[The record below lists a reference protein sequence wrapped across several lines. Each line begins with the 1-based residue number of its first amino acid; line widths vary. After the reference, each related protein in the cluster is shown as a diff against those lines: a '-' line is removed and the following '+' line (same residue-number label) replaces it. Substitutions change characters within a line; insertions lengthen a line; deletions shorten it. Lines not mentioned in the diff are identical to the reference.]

1 VTAKPKSRP
10 ISGRK
15 IDPTAIVTRVCV
27 AYGDAAFV
35 RTTSLRLAREGMV
48 RAVRE
53 HDDAG
58 IYEYL
63 MDCFNYQGVSNSA
76 ASGYLEQHG
85 SINYDDVRHLLVSG
99 AALCPKLS
107 GFAAFEGCGFVKSR
121 QSCNNP
127 AAFAQCP
134 LPKHDLRKGALNQA
148 AYSLH
153 LFLRD
158 RAGADLVGFIDGLLE
173 RADRP
178 GHPDRQALMRR
189 ALMDELIQIFGVS
202 RKVLNMTFA
211 DLLIGSDPSR
221 SRWVETGSSMIAIDT
236 LVHNFLSRTGIHYWL
251 DAEHRYGSACYGER
265 GCEGIVD
272 RIAREID
279 ARQFNPDFP
288 AYFPRFVQHAI
299 WRFCAEGGAGICNG
313 RNIADAERC
322 DQQACAVFPI
332 CGRVALSP

>member
-1 VTAKPKSRP
+1 MAAGAKSRP

-15 IDPTAIVTRVCV
+15 IDPAPIVTRVC
-27 AYGDAAFV
+27 ATYGDAAFV
-35 RTTSLRLAREGMV
+35 QTTSLRLGREGMV

-53 HDDAG
+53 HDNTG

-76 ASGYLEQHG
+76 ASGYLEKHG
-85 SINYDDVRHLLVSG
+85 SISSEAVRLSLTSG
-99 AALCPKLS
+99 AVSCPKLS
-107 GFAAFEGCGFVKSR
+107 GFDAFEGCGFVKSR
-121 QSCNNP
+121 QRCNNTGV
-127 AAFAQCP
+127 FAQCP

-148 AYSLH
+148 AYSLY

-158 RAGADLVGFIDGLLE
+158 RADGDLVGFMDGLLE

-189 ALMDELIQIFGVS
+189 ALIGQLIQIFGVS

-211 DLLIGSDPSR
+211 DLLIGSDPNR
-221 SRWVETGSSMIAIDT
+221 SRWVDTGSAMIAIDT
-236 LVHNFLSRTGIHYWL
+236 LVHNFLSRTGIHYRSGT
-251 DAEHRYGSACYGER
+251 EHQYGSSCYGER
-265 GCEGIVD
+265 GCEGIID
-272 RIAREID
+272 TIAREID
-279 ARQFNPDFP
+279 ARRFNPDFP
-288 AYFPRFVQHAI
+288 TYFPRFVQHAI

-313 RNIADAERC
+313 RNIGETERC
-322 DQQACAVFPI
+322 DQQGCAVFPI